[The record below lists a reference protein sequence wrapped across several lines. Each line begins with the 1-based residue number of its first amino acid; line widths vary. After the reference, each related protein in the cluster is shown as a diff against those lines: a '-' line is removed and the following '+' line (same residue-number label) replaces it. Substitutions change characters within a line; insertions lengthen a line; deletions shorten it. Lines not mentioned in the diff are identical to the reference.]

1 MTSPQETLQNL
12 AKIGK
17 LKAEPPDQAE
27 FDGLLRSARN
37 RLPDAQN
44 PGLNPESRFSLA
56 YDAAHSLALA
66 ALRWHGYRS
75 ENRYIVFQILGST
88 VSFPAAKW
96 RFLDN
101 CHQKRN
107 RALYDGEYEEDEP
120 LIRELIAVAKELQAA
135 VEALG
140 PVEA

>member
-1 MTSPQETLQNL
+1 MTSPQDTLQNL

-56 YDAAHSLALA
+56 YDAAQSRFGGPALA
-66 ALRWHGYRS
+66 WVHRS
-75 ENRYIVFQILGST
+75 ENRYIVFQILGSNL
-88 VSFPAAKW
+88 P
-96 RFLDN
+96 
-101 CHQKRN
+101 
-107 RALYDGEYEEDEP
+107 EEN
-120 LIRELIAVAKELQAA
+120 
-135 VEALG
+135 
-140 PVEA
+140 

>member
-1 MTSPQETLQNL
+1 LDFSNVSRTPKRNCGAV
-12 AKIGK
+12 AKIGR
-17 LKAEPPDQAE
+17 KALPNLAFIKSGQ
-27 FDGLLRSARN
+27 GLTEES
-37 RLPDAQN
+37 RLNA
-44 PGLNPESRFSLA
+44 ESRFSLA

-75 ENRYIVFQILGST
+75 ENRHIVFQILGST
-88 VSFPAAKW
+88 VSLPAAKW

-107 RALYDGEYEEDEP
+107 RALYDGDYEEDEP

-140 PVEA
+140 PVDA

>member
-1 MTSPQETLQNL
+1 MN
-12 AKIGK
+12 A
-17 LKAEPPDQAE
+17 
-27 FDGLLRSARN
+27 
-37 RLPDAQN
+37 
-44 PGLNPESRFSLA
+44 ESRFSLA

-88 VSFPAAKW
+88 VSLPLAKW

-107 RALYDGEYEEDEP
+107 RALYDGDYEEDEP

-140 PVEA
+140 PVHA

>member
-1 MTSPQETLQNL
+1 MTSPRETLQNL
-12 AKIGK
+12 ARIGK

-44 PGLNPESRFSLA
+44 PGLNAESRFSLA

-75 ENRYIVFQILGST
+75 EYRYIVFQILGST
-88 VSFPAAKW
+88 VSLPAAKW

-107 RALYDGEYEEDEP
+107 RALYDGDYAEDEP
-120 LIRELIAVAKELQAA
+120 LIRDLIDVAKELPAA

-140 PVEA
+140 TVEA